1 MLCPTGLLRPSP
13 TSFFETESNTEWL
26 KSHGVDADAMEI
38 LLQSVS
44 RKEVDILKSN
54 NILSVLQ
61 ASNMLQF
68 ESIQKTCVEMI
79 VHQWLSV
86 STCLQTMVTAE
97 ELDLMTLHHKAQ
109 ALALWE
115 FSKVKET
122 DAFLELPVGYIEK
135 YLGNDGLNVTQGE
148 FEVFEAGLC
157 WLQDKPE
164 ERKECVLRILD
175 CVRFADI
182 PLSDIKT
189 MLLYPVIGENTE
201 YVQIVQSIIYIKG
214 GKKPEE
220 LFSIDE
226 YDVRTQTSRDS
237 LEIDEGVLFSEEI
250 NSASE
255 QKKAKQCSCSSKKD
269 KVQVYVERL
278 KIINSCCCCTSV
290 EETTVPVKDGEVFV
304 ETSHPTDSEIHEED
318 HIRFTVATVT
328 AARRLLSTPSRT
340 LPLLPC
346 VVGHKRDWI
355 GFKQRDSND
364 NNEGGKITACDGK
377 PYVIYYQEGKTQH
390 PVPFLHLSKAKEGP
404 LEPTGY
410 KVICKGQ
417 DLYMIGGEYLL
428 GYGNWHQ
435 SVWKYDVIREMWNF
449 ETSIASPRRH
459 HSVCYLDDYI
469 YIIGGFGRHRVI
481 MDSVEKYHVGSKCW
495 SRCASLPHSQ
505 YSAACCAFKQQIFV
519 FGPQVYIYHPSSDNW
534 FIMPEAALP
543 SNMSFNCA
551 MPHGEW
557 IYLTGTYST
566 ELVRFSPHFSIT
578 DIDGQTSRFEL
589 LGHFCHN
596 TSNTCLVHNVI
607 YSFSTDESDAMYVEA
622 YSLTSGT
629 FSVLW
634 NGHSNTQDA
643 NGISDFSPKHSI
655 GCFPLIKY

>member
-1 MLCPTGLLRPSP
+1 
-13 TSFFETESNTEWL
+13 
-26 KSHGVDADAMEI
+26 
-38 LLQSVS
+38 
-44 RKEVDILKSN
+44 
-54 NILSVLQ
+54 
-61 ASNMLQF
+61 MLQF

-328 AARRLLSTPSRT
+328 AARRLLSTPS
-340 LPLLPC
+340 
-346 VVGHKRDWI
+346 
-355 GFKQRDSND
+355 
-364 NNEGGKITACDGK
+364 
-377 PYVIYYQEGKTQH
+377 
-390 PVPFLHLSKAKEGP
+390 
-404 LEPTGY
+404 
-410 KVICKGQ
+410 
-417 DLYMIGGEYLL
+417 
-428 GYGNWHQ
+428 
-435 SVWKYDVIREMWNF
+435 
-449 ETSIASPRRH
+449 
-459 HSVCYLDDYI
+459 
-469 YIIGGFGRHRVI
+469 
-481 MDSVEKYHVGSKCW
+481 
-495 SRCASLPHSQ
+495 
-505 YSAACCAFKQQIFV
+505 
-519 FGPQVYIYHPSSDNW
+519 
-534 FIMPEAALP
+534 
-543 SNMSFNCA
+543 
-551 MPHGEW
+551 
-557 IYLTGTYST
+557 
-566 ELVRFSPHFSIT
+566 
-578 DIDGQTSRFEL
+578 
-589 LGHFCHN
+589 
-596 TSNTCLVHNVI
+596 
-607 YSFSTDESDAMYVEA
+607 
-622 YSLTSGT
+622 
-629 FSVLW
+629 
-634 NGHSNTQDA
+634 
-643 NGISDFSPKHSI
+643 
-655 GCFPLIKY
+655 

>member
-1 MLCPTGLLRPSP
+1 MLQ
-13 TSFFETESNTEWL
+13 
-26 KSHGVDADAMEI
+26 GVDADAMEI

-54 NILSVLQ
+54 DILSVLQ

-97 ELDLMTLHHKAQ
+97 ELDLITLHHKAQ

-122 DAFLELPVGYIEK
+122 DAFLELPITYIEK

-148 FEVFEAGLC
+148 FEVFEAGLF

-220 LFSIDE
+220 IFSIDE
-226 YDVRTQTSRDS
+226 SDVRTQTSRDS
-237 LEIDEGVLFSEEI
+237 LETDEEVLFNEEI

-255 QKKAKQCSCSSKKD
+255 QKKAKQCSCASKKD
-269 KVQVYVERL
+269 KVQVYVERV
-278 KIINSCCCCTSV
+278 KVINSCCCCCTSV
-290 EETTVPVKDGEVFV
+290 EETTVPVKDAEVFV

-318 HIRFTVATVT
+318 HILFTAATIAV
-328 AARRLLSTPSRT
+328 ARRLLSTPSRT

-355 GFKQRDSND
+355 DFKQRDSHD
-364 NNEGGKITACDGK
+364 SNEGEKITAGDGK
-377 PYVIYYQEGKTQH
+377 PYIIYYQEGKSQH

-410 KVICKGQ
+410 KVICKGMC
-417 DLYMIGGEYLL
+417 LHKNYNKMR
-428 GYGNWHQ
+428 NWKRFYN
-435 SVWKYDVIREMWNF
+435 S
-449 ETSIASPRRH
+449 
-459 HSVCYLDDYI
+459 
-469 YIIGGFGRHRVI
+469 
-481 MDSVEKYHVGSKCW
+481 
-495 SRCASLPHSQ
+495 
-505 YSAACCAFKQQIFV
+505 
-519 FGPQVYIYHPSSDNW
+519 GPILCPSC
-534 FIMPEAALP
+534 I
-543 SNMSFNCA
+543 
-551 MPHGEW
+551 
-557 IYLTGTYST
+557 
-566 ELVRFSPHFSIT
+566 
-578 DIDGQTSRFEL
+578 
-589 LGHFCHN
+589 
-596 TSNTCLVHNVI
+596 
-607 YSFSTDESDAMYVEA
+607 
-622 YSLTSGT
+622 
-629 FSVLW
+629 
-634 NGHSNTQDA
+634 
-643 NGISDFSPKHSI
+643 
-655 GCFPLIKY
+655 